1 MLIGK
6 TNEGSKSVAEFDT
19 FAKTMLVEPENKLV
33 YKVIGLGQFD
43 HGSPHRPGF
52 DLRIGHPSAK
62 LLLLIGHQ
70 WAWYHWQPG
79 SKGPFLRFEL
89 QFLKDDRTWDDIGGG
104 NATFLIQDLLGASSR
119 DAPK

>member
-1 MLIGK
+1 MIGE
-6 TNEGSKSVAEFDT
+6 TDEGPKSLAEFDT
-19 FAKTMLVEPENKLV
+19 FAKMMLVEPENKRV
-33 YKVIGLGQFD
+33 SKVIGLVQFD

-70 WAWYHWQPG
+70 RAWHHWQLR
-79 SKGPFLRFEL
+79 SKCPFLRFEL
-89 QFLKDDRTWDDIGGG
+89 QFVKDDGARDDIGGG
-104 NATFLIQDLLGASSR
+104 NATFLIQDLLGASGK